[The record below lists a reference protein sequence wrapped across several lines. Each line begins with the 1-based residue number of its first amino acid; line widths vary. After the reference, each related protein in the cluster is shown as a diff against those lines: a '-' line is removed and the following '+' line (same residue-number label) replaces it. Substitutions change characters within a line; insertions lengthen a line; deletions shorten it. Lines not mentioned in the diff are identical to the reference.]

1 MTETRNIIRNAAIL
15 AALLTSAVYLGGC
28 TVKPDANG
36 IVNLWERGTA
46 LGNRMGVG
54 SPMAGA
60 YDLGECNRNDITGCG
75 SKIVGTHSYYVDA
88 LANGKLGFTNKKTG
102 EFVMAE
108 PLAKGTRLRRASDV
122 GATVSFKD

>member
-15 AALLTSAVYLGGC
+15 SAIVASAVYLGGC
-28 TVKPDANG
+28 VVPPDERG
-36 IVNLWERGTA
+36 IVDLWERGSA
-46 LGNRMGVG
+46 LGNRMGNG

-88 LANGKLGFTNKKTG
+88 LAKGKLGFTNKRTG
-102 EFVMAE
+102 EFVMAD

-122 GATVSFKD
+122 GMTVSFKD